1 MLLDPIFKP
10 KKNYLLKRCG
20 AKSDGGYL
28 VGVNSLKKS
37 NSFFSFG
44 IGLLY
49 SFETDFVKYT
59 KHKVKTLFVD
69 SEYDEKKL
77 FLRFLKSLF
86 ANIFFKFNYKNIFIC
101 YEEYKNF
108 KKFTSSYNFKK
119 LFIKKNSIIEI
130 LSSTNFT
137 KPFFFKIDIEGGE
150 YELLDDLLK
159 IKKSIQGLVIEFHNL
174 HLKKNMTKAINFT
187 KKINLDIVH
196 IHPMNFENLLIK
208 KKYSKNMEITFER
221 NPKFKEG
228 KNKLPHCLDALC
240 DPNAPEIFTYF
251 KN

>member
-1 MLLDPIFKP
+1 MLLDQIFKP

-28 VGVNSLKKS
+28 VGVNSLKKVIL
-37 NSFFSFG
+37 FSFG

-101 YEEYKNF
+101 YQEYKSF

-137 KPFFFKIDIEGGE
+137 KPFF
-150 YELLDDLLK
+150 LK
-159 IKKSIQGLVIEFHNL
+159 LI
-174 HLKKNMTKAINFT
+174 LKVGNMN
-187 KKINLDIVH
+187 
-196 IHPMNFENLLIK
+196 
-208 KKYSKNMEITFER
+208 Y
-221 NPKFKEG
+221 
-228 KNKLPHCLDALC
+228 
-240 DPNAPEIFTYF
+240 
-251 KN
+251 